1 MDRPDDL
8 DLKSTEILEA
18 LRHAPHDGPA
28 YWPAVHAVGALVAE
42 IVRLRGERD
51 GVVAWLH
58 RKAILNEGGAIPWD
72 DSELRQAAASI
83 ERGEHRREEGA

>member
-8 DLKSTEILEA
+8 DVKSTEILEA
-18 LRHAPHDGPA
+18 LRHAEHDGPA

-51 GVVAWLH
+51 GVVAWL
-58 RKAILNEGGAIPWD
+58 RRGDECCVQTAK
-72 DSELRQAAASI
+72 RI
-83 ERGEHRREEGA
+83 ERGEHRREEER

>member
-8 DLKSTEILEA
+8 DMKSEQILEA
-18 LRHAPHDGPA
+18 LRHAQHDGPA

-51 GVVAWLH
+51 AVIAF
-58 RKAILNEGGAIPWD
+58 EGGK
-72 DSELRQAAASI
+72 
-83 ERGEHRREEGA
+83 EEP

>member
-8 DLKSTEILEA
+8 DVKRDQILEA
-18 LRHAPHDGPA
+18 LRHAQHDGLA

-51 GVVAWLH
+51 AMI
-58 RKAILNEGGAIPWD
+58 AFEG
-72 DSELRQAAASI
+72 S
-83 ERGEHRREEGA
+83 EHRRQEET